1 MVQGYQLNDV
11 EMDVLKEVGNIGA
24 GNAATV
30 LSTMLGQ
37 RIQMTVPSVN
47 LLPLTQVPEAV
58 GGAELE
64 MVGVCLGVT
73 GDAPGTIL
81 FMLPIPSAYMLVDK
95 LMARAPG
102 TTKSFGDMERS
113 ALGELTNILT
123 GAYLQALG
131 ELANMV
137 LHSTVPALAIDMA
150 GAILTTILAEVGR
163 LGDYAFLIVTD
174 FLLDGNKGVKGH
186 FFLVPDP
193 EALVTILRALGV
205 KEWNQQAK

>member
-47 LLPLTQVPEAV
+47 LVPLTQVPEAV

-81 FMLPIPSAYMLVDK
+81 FMLPVSSAAMLVDK
-95 LMARAPG
+95 LMTRAPG

-113 ALGELTNILT
+113 ALGEMTNILT

-131 ELANMV
+131 ELANIV

-150 GAILTTILAEVGR
+150 GAILTTILTEVGR

-193 EALVTILRALGV
+193 EALVTILKALGV
-205 KEWNQQAK
+205 KEWNQRAK